1 MDLPHRQTFFSQ
13 KMKNNLSVYGGE
25 ACKVKS
31 LAVLIRYNS
40 SFGFVLK
47 SDEVIFIKLN

>member
-25 ACKVKS
+25 AVGDFLNKGRYY
-31 LAVLIRYNS
+31 VLCQAEILRAI
-40 SFGFVLK
+40 L
-47 SDEVIFIKLN
+47 I

>member
-1 MDLPHRQTFFSQ
+1 
-13 KMKNNLSVYGGE
+13 MKNNLSFYGGE
-25 ACKVKS
+25 AGKIKS

-47 SDEVIFIKLN
+47 SDEASSII